1 MLIDHKADLN
11 IQDNQGNTALHWA
24 VRRHYTI
31 IALMLIQA
39 ECNMDI
45 TDYVKNFFTFLP
57 KIYLQFNLLNKIR
70 TVKLPFILHVEKI
83 Y

>member
-1 MLIDHKADLN
+1 MLIEHKADLN

-31 IALMLIQA
+31 ISLMLIQA

-45 TDYVKNFFTFLP
+45 TDYVNIL
-57 KIYLQFNLLNKIR
+57 
-70 TVKLPFILHVEKI
+70 KLYIHSILSF
-83 Y
+83 

>member
-1 MLIDHKADLN
+1 MNFNQEGECALIIASAKGCIESVRMLIEYKADLN

-24 VRRHYTI
+24 VRRHFTI

-45 TDYVKNFFTFLP
+45 ADYVNNFW
-57 KIYLQFNLLNKIR
+57 N
-70 TVKLPFILHVEKI
+70 
-83 Y
+83 